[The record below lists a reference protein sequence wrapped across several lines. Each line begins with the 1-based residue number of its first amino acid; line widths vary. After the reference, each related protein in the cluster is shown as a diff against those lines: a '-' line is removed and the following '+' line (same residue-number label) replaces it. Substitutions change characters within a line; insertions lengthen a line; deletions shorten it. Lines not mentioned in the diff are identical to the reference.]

1 MINRHL
7 KLVALL
13 LAMALGTVTASAQS
27 TQFSLGLGYNWLS
40 LTGSEDMYK
49 SQFNA
54 RQGFG
59 LQELSLAT
67 TNPSDTVIDHLR
79 FDAAGFGSDPE
90 GRFRLRVGLAKV
102 YDLQISYFRA
112 RYFNAL
118 PTIANPF
125 FGQGITPGQH
135 TQDQVLYNFDMNLE
149 LLPGAS
155 VTPLIGYSEYHVGGP
170 SITTYHVGQDEFRLN
185 SNLDSTTHETRA
197 GLGFHLGDFQ
207 ATVIESWRT
216 FHETTNSALAPG
228 AGASNNPDP
237 VLGQNQ
243 TLSSASRSDRTDG
256 SYAMTTG
263 SFSAVLSDS
272 TRASGSFVRADY
284 TATFSE
290 GEAFS
295 GNLVS
300 FDVARFFTGLNV
312 SGYSTAHTSNAP
324 DWRGDGRVEFDPT
337 DTVQLSGGFVRSH
350 RTVDGFALI
359 SNLYTGS
366 VNYAGLDPR
375 DLAVLLT
382 SNNAM
387 QRDDNTLDAKIVVR
401 KLGPVRLW
409 ADVAHTD
416 QDLTVA
422 EDVAEIVVPGGQGGY
437 FHRSIKRYS
446 AGAALTFSTFKLG
459 VDWKEDS
466 SPQSIVRIDFRDVKR
481 WKARADW
488 TAAKLFRLV
497 ATAEWITGDN
507 PTPDVYYDLKTK
519 HIGADLDIT
528 PVKPLALRLGYGR
541 FKTDT
546 SAFYRVPQD
555 FTLASSLYG
564 ENGIQ
569 KEASATLK
577 LARFLI
583 DGGYSKFSNTGSVG
597 LELDHT
603 YAHCDFDFTAKLG
616 ASLQYD
622 RYKYIDDVFTL
633 SSFDAK
639 RYGVFL
645 RWRQ

>member
-7 KLVALL
+7 RLVALL
-13 LAMALGTVTASAQS
+13 LAMVLGTVTASAQS

-59 LQELSLAT
+59 LQELSLT
-67 TNPSDTVIDHLR
+67 TNDPLNGVIDHLR
-79 FDAAGFGSDPE
+79 FDAAGFRSDPE
-90 GRFRLRVGLAKV
+90 GRFRLRAGLAKV

-112 RYFNAL
+112 RYFSAL

-135 TQDQVLYNFDMNLE
+135 TQDRVLYNFDMNLE
-149 LLPGAS
+149 LLPGGS
-155 VTPLIGYSEYHVGGP
+155 VTPLIGYSEYHASGP
-170 SITTYHVGQDEFRLN
+170 STTTYHVGQDEFRLN

-197 GLGFHLGDFQ
+197 GLGFHLGNFQ

-216 FHETTNSALAPG
+216 FHETTTSTLAPG
-228 AGASNNPDP
+228 ASAGNNPDP

-263 SFSAVLSDS
+263 SFSAGLSNS
-272 TRASGSFVRADY
+272 TRVLGSFVKANY
-284 TATFSE
+284 TATLSE
-290 GEAFS
+290 GEALS
-295 GNLVS
+295 GSLVS

-312 SGYSTAHTSNAP
+312 TEYATANAP
-324 DWRGDGRVEFDPT
+324 DWRGDARVEFEPADA
-337 DTVQLSGGFVRSH
+337 VQLSGGFVRSH
-350 RTVDGFALI
+350 RTVNGFALI

-375 DLAVLLT
+375 DLTALLT
-382 SNNAM
+382 ASNAM
-387 QRDDNTLDAKIVVR
+387 QRDENTVDAKIVL
-401 KLGPVRLW
+401 KNLGPVRLW
-409 ADVAHTD
+409 ADAAQTD
-416 QDLTVA
+416 QDLSVA
-422 EDVAEIVVPGGQGGY
+422 EDVAEIVVPGGQGGF
-437 FHRSIKRYS
+437 FHRSVKRYA
-446 AGAALTFSTFKLG
+446 AGAALNLGTFKFGL
-459 VDWKEDS
+459 DWKDDS
-466 SPQSIVRIDFRDVKR
+466 SSQSIVRIDFHDVKR

-497 ATAEWITGDN
+497 GTAEWITGDN

-519 HIGADLDIT
+519 HVGADLEIT
-528 PVKPLALRLGYGR
+528 PVKPLALRLGYAH

-555 FTLASSLYG
+555 FTMAPSLYG
-564 ENGIQ
+564 EDGTQ
-569 KEASATLK
+569 KEASASLK

-583 DGGYSKFSNTGSVG
+583 EGGYSKFSNTGSIG

-603 YAHCDFDFTAKLG
+603 YAHCDFDFTANFG

-622 RYKYIDDVFTL
+622 RYKYIDGVFTL